1 MTESERRL
9 IIDLWES
16 RMRIDEIVKMLP
28 CDQKT
33 ARAYIKALKDEGVL
47 AAEKHRSKEL
57 TRQVIKTAYENGER
71 NPYELARTYHLSAY
85 TVKDILVSLG
95 LERQRPKRNYKKRN
109 PTNIAKLCAK
119 TQAICADIT
128 AGATVKEIM
137 AKYGVTRQYVSLLKK
152 KYFSGTFDGLI
163 DR

>member
-28 CDQKT
+28 CDEKT
-33 ARAYIKALKDEGVL
+33 ARGYIKALKDEGVL

-57 TRQVIKTAYENGER
+57 TRQVIKTAYDNGEH
-71 NPYELARTYHLSAY
+71 NPYELARTYHLSAN
-85 TVKDILVSLG
+85 TVKTILVSLG

-109 PTNIAKLCAK
+109 PTDIGRLCVK
-119 TQAICADIT
+119 TQEICAEI
-128 AGATVKEIM
+128 ANGATAKELT

-152 KYFSGTFDGLI
+152 KYFKEKTEE
-163 DR
+163 